1 MHPKLLKDNS
11 FKLLSKYFQHD
22 EYRQITSYQV
32 ISLFHYKQ
40 IVENI
45 FDVGSNERMN
55 INNCMTEFELFL

>member
-11 FKLLSKYFQHD
+11 FKLLSKYLQHD

-32 ISLFHYKQ
+32 ISLFQYKQ